1 MVLTINSGGNKMKR
15 IIISITILIL
25 VLAFGLANARD
36 YEMTKKAGDY
46 TVQIKIDKNPPV
58 TGINKIDI
66 AIKDAAGKTVTDAAV
81 AVDYGMPAM
90 PGMGAMNYK
99 TTATLKGE
107 SYLATA
113 NFSMA
118 GPWFVNIKIS
128 RSGKTQ
134 TVKLNV
140 DVK

>member
-1 MVLTINSGGNKMKR
+1 MVL
-15 IIISITILIL
+15 L
-25 VLAFGLANARD
+25 LAFGFAYAKD
-36 YEMTKKAGDY
+36 YEISKKAGDLS
-46 TVQIKIDKNPPV
+46 VQVNIDKNPPV
-58 TGINKIDI
+58 TGVNKIGV
-66 AIKDAAGKTVTDAAV
+66 AIKDAAGKTVTDAKV

-99 TTATLKGE
+99 TTASLKGE

-118 GPWFVNIKIS
+118 GPWSISIKIS
-128 RSGKTQ
+128 RGDKTQ